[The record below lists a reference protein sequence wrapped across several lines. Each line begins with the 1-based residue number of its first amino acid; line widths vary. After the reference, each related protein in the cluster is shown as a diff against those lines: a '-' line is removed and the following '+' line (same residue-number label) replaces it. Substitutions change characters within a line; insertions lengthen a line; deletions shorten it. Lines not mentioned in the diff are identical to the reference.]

1 MDPSQRKMLEVV
13 YEAFESAGVALSQ
26 VSGTRTACFVACF
39 TADFQQ
45 MAFKEPSFRH
55 SLAATG
61 VDPGIISNRISH
73 VFNLYGPS
81 IVVNT
86 ACSSSVYALH
96 NACNALRNNECSAAV
111 VGGVNLVLTVD
122 QHMNTAKLGVLSPTS
137 TCHTFDA
144 SGDGYGR
151 ADGVGAVYIKTLSD
165 AIRDGD
171 PVRGVI
177 RSSAV
182 NSNGKVPAVGI
193 THPNREGQ
201 ADVIRHAYFRGGNL
215 DQRLTGYFE
224 CHGTGTAVGD
234 PLEVHAVSLAMN
246 KNRTD
251 TEGPLI
257 VGAVKP
263 NIGHSEAASGLS
275 ALIKAILIVERGIIP
290 PTKGVVNPSPA
301 IRWDDWKVTV
311 NTEPVTFPAHLPVKR
326 VSVNSFGYGGTN
338 AHMIIEGA
346 DSLVPNAQKNYTYWT
361 PDKQNRKANG
371 PGYASYRNRPF
382 LLPFSAH
389 DKTTLKSNIDAHGKV
404 ADHYKLLDLSYTLAN
419 RRSQLSARAFA
430 VASHANLDSVFN
442 EQDGFRFAEKKKI
455 PTVGFA
461 FTGQGAQWARMG
473 SELMT
478 YYPSFLRSVRV
489 LGRALKDLRDGPEWS
504 LEDVL
509 LEDAPKSRVNEA
521 EFSQPLCTA
530 IQIAVVQLLNQWGIQ
545 PVVTVGHSSGE
556 IAASFAAGHI
566 SASEAIIVA
575 YYRGKV
581 VRDINTNGSMLAVG
595 LGAEAVEAYLH
606 DMNGKVVVAC
616 HNSPAGVTLSGDSGA
631 LEIVKDRL
639 DTDKVFVRAVKT
651 GGKAYHS
658 HHMVPVAVKYEA
670 LIRKAKS
677 HQQFDLPTST
687 TAQMVSTVTNS
698 LIPEDGVIDETYW
711 SANLQSPV
719 LFNQAFQTITKHPAF
734 SNVDLFIE
742 IGPHSA
748 LSGPIKQ
755 IKSEFSLEKLQYLPT
770 LIRGAD
776 SATKLLELA
785 GELFLRDYPVDMER
799 LTTIEEALPGGKIHN
814 MKGLFIADLPSY
826 QWNRKEFWD
835 EARLSR
841 EQRAPSFMRHD
852 ILGALLHGGSLAEP
866 TWRNILRIRD
876 VPWLKDHSLGGEAVF
891 PAAGYF
897 SMACEAITQLNE
909 LSLNPVKIQGY
920 VLRDVSIKNALV
932 TPDDD
937 TGIEVLFNIRPSV
950 HNETDSQ
957 TAWWEFSVSSVSG
970 EGIRK
975 DHMAGSISINSR
987 KRGVAPKD
995 APKFAQ
1001 RASGKSWNQALRDVG
1016 FDYGA
1021 TFQDMQDIRF
1031 DGKTYAATCKT
1042 TIKNNVGTMV
1052 GESRYAL
1059 HPAAV
1064 DSCLQLLIV
1073 SIYAG
1078 RANAIPYGAV
1088 PVQVDEIAIFTP
1100 TAKQLETV
1108 TANCYSWID
1117 QRGLRS
1123 YVGGSQ
1129 LVADDGELLME
1140 ISDMRCISY
1149 EAALPQRA
1157 DEPLKSLPYG
1167 EMAWKLDINRLQ
1179 YVTKIPNLS
1188 IPDLVMLSLFKKPG
1202 AKVLEYGSYYTHET
1216 LFELE
1221 DSCYTITEIADENVK
1236 NVEAMVKPFKNAK
1249 VQKLD
1254 LSLDIQSQGITAGQ
1268 YDVVIGP
1275 IDLSGAQNVA
1285 RLASLL
1291 TPGGK
1296 LLWESS
1302 NGPDVAA
1309 LEGAGFSG
1317 IDFSIPRAA
1326 TTIFAASISTNASDT
1341 ANEAVLHEVQLVY
1354 RNKADPM
1361 FPVVQEA
1368 FASIGWHTITSK
1380 LVDCKT
1386 KVGDRVVMLTDLEG
1400 PLLSNLQEEELAA
1413 IQSISNTAS
1422 SILWVTTGGLMNG
1435 NKPEYAMAAGLAR
1448 VVTSEQA
1455 SLDLTTLDFDLD
1467 NTDAG
1472 QLPNIIARA
1481 AKEQSDKGF
1490 AHESETYVVNNLAY
1504 ISRLVPNVQVN
1515 DTYSREEQKAIS
1527 ASYDPESHLVGKVQS
1542 GKVVFEVDNRAEDYL
1557 KDGHVEVQVL
1567 CGGLNT
1573 EDIAAINGTD
1583 YVTNFS
1589 QEIGGVVRA
1598 VGPQVVDLKAGDR
1611 VAGFNLD
1618 KFATYQR
1625 LPAKLLKKIES
1636 NESLEEVVGVLM
1648 AYGTALYGMI
1658 SLAQVEAGDTVL
1670 ILQGT
1675 GLPGL
1680 AAIRISQLWGAVPYV
1695 VVDNVIEAQHI
1706 IQQYGLPQSQVLAK
1720 TPLVIEYLNE
1730 ISSGSGA
1737 DIVFSSG
1744 SSDAGLAREAWR
1756 HIAPFGRF
1764 VDFGRKNVLK
1774 RSTLDT
1780 VPVHRG
1786 ANYLSFD
1793 MLELYKPRPQT
1804 LTKILAR
1811 TVELFR
1817 EGSIAAPQPVTV
1829 KNITELDDAVASFTG
1844 SFTAGK
1850 TLVEYKESEGCLNL
1864 LPHKPQLRLKPDATY
1879 LLVGCLG
1886 GLGRSLTS
1894 WMMKRGARRFAF
1906 LSRSGADAT
1915 SAAILVRAI
1924 EAAGVDVSV
1933 IRGDVTRAVDVER
1946 AVQSI
1951 PSEYPVAGVVH
1962 AAMVLRVCIS
1972 CVNSR
1977 YTAE

>member
-61 VDPGIISNRISH
+61 VDPGILSNRISH
-73 VFNLYGPS
+73 VFNLNGPS

-96 NACNALRNNECSAAV
+96 KACNALRNNECSAAV

-151 ADGVGAVYIKTLSD
+151 ADGVGAVYIKRLSD

-171 PVRGVI
+171 PVRGLI

-246 KNRTD
+246 ENRSD

-257 VGAVKP
+257 IGAVKP

-346 DSLVPNAQKNYTYWT
+346 DSLVSNARKNYTYWT

-371 PGYASYRNRPF
+371 PGYASYRSRPF

-389 DKTTLKSNIDAHGKV
+389 DKTTLKSNIDAHGQV
-404 ADHYKLLDLSYTLAN
+404 ADRYELLDLSYTLAN
-419 RRSQLSARAFA
+419 RRSQLSTRAFA
-430 VASHANLDSVFN
+430 VASYANLESVFN

-455 PTVGFA
+455 STVGFA

-478 YYPSFLRSVRV
+478 YYPSFLRSIRV
-489 LGRALKDLRDGPEWS
+489 LGRALKDLRDGPVWS

-530 IQIAVVQLLNQWGIQ
+530 IQIAIVQLLKQWGIQ
-545 PVVTVGHSSGE
+545 PVVTIGHSSGE

-595 LGAEAVEAYLH
+595 LGADAVEAYLH
-606 DMNGKVVVAC
+606 DMNGKVVIAC

-631 LEIVKDRL
+631 LELVKDRL
-639 DTDKVFVRAVKT
+639 DTDKVFARAVKT

-658 HHMVPVAVKYEA
+658 HHMAPVAVKYEA

-677 HQQFDLPTST
+677 HQQFELPTST

-755 IKSEFSLEKLQYLPT
+755 IKSELSLEKLQYLPT

-814 MKGLFIADLPSY
+814 MRGLFIADLPSY

-937 TGIEVLFNIRPSV
+937 AGIEVLFNIRPSV

-995 APKFAQ
+995 APKFPQ

-1052 GESRYAL
+1052 GESRHAL

-1078 RANAIPYGAV
+1078 RANAMPYGAV

-1167 EMAWKLDINRLQ
+1167 EMAWKLDIDRLQ
-1179 YVTKIPNLS
+1179 YATKIPNLS
-1188 IPDLVMLSLFKKPG
+1188 IPDLVMLSLFQKPE
-1202 AKVLEYGSYYTHET
+1202 AKILEYGSFYTHET

-1221 DSCYTITEIADENVK
+1221 DSCYTITETTEENVE
-1236 NVEAMVKPFKNAK
+1236 NVEAMVKHFKNAK

-1254 LSLDIQSQGITAGQ
+1254 LFLDIQSQGITAGQ

-1291 TPGGK
+1291 NPGGR

-1302 NGPDVAA
+1302 NGPDLAA

-1317 IDFSIPRAA
+1317 IDFSIPRAE
-1326 TTIFAASISTNASDT
+1326 TTIFAASNTADALDT
-1341 ANEAVLHEVQLVY
+1341 ADEAVLHEV
-1354 RNKADPM
+1354 
-1361 FPVVQEA
+1361 
-1368 FASIGWHTITSK
+1368 
-1380 LVDCKT
+1380 
-1386 KVGDRVVMLTDLEG
+1386 
-1400 PLLSNLQEEELAA
+1400 
-1413 IQSISNTAS
+1413 
-1422 SILWVTTGGLMNG
+1422 
-1435 NKPEYAMAAGLAR
+1435 
-1448 VVTSEQA
+1448 
-1455 SLDLTTLDFDLD
+1455 
-1467 NTDAG
+1467 
-1472 QLPNIIARA
+1472 
-1481 AKEQSDKGF
+1481 
-1490 AHESETYVVNNLAY
+1490 
-1504 ISRLVPNVQVN
+1504 
-1515 DTYSREEQKAIS
+1515 
-1527 ASYDPESHLVGKVQS
+1527 
-1542 GKVVFEVDNRAEDYL
+1542 
-1557 KDGHVEVQVL
+1557 
-1567 CGGLNT
+1567 
-1573 EDIAAINGTD
+1573 
-1583 YVTNFS
+1583 
-1589 QEIGGVVRA
+1589 
-1598 VGPQVVDLKAGDR
+1598 
-1611 VAGFNLD
+1611 
-1618 KFATYQR
+1618 
-1625 LPAKLLKKIES
+1625 
-1636 NESLEEVVGVLM
+1636 
-1648 AYGTALYGMI
+1648 
-1658 SLAQVEAGDTVL
+1658 
-1670 ILQGT
+1670 
-1675 GLPGL
+1675 
-1680 AAIRISQLWGAVPYV
+1680 
-1695 VVDNVIEAQHI
+1695 
-1706 IQQYGLPQSQVLAK
+1706 
-1720 TPLVIEYLNE
+1720 
-1730 ISSGSGA
+1730 
-1737 DIVFSSG
+1737 
-1744 SSDAGLAREAWR
+1744 
-1756 HIAPFGRF
+1756 
-1764 VDFGRKNVLK
+1764 
-1774 RSTLDT
+1774 
-1780 VPVHRG
+1780 
-1786 ANYLSFD
+1786 
-1793 MLELYKPRPQT
+1793 
-1804 LTKILAR
+1804 
-1811 TVELFR
+1811 
-1817 EGSIAAPQPVTV
+1817 
-1829 KNITELDDAVASFTG
+1829 
-1844 SFTAGK
+1844 
-1850 TLVEYKESEGCLNL
+1850 
-1864 LPHKPQLRLKPDATY
+1864 
-1879 LLVGCLG
+1879 
-1886 GLGRSLTS
+1886 
-1894 WMMKRGARRFAF
+1894 
-1906 LSRSGADAT
+1906 
-1915 SAAILVRAI
+1915 
-1924 EAAGVDVSV
+1924 
-1933 IRGDVTRAVDVER
+1933 
-1946 AVQSI
+1946 
-1951 PSEYPVAGVVH
+1951 
-1962 AAMVLRVCIS
+1962 
-1972 CVNSR
+1972 
-1977 YTAE
+1977 